1 MYTSILLVAMAGTQS
16 PFATPT
22 PDWKQDYAEAS
33 REGKAA
39 RKPLAVFVG
48 RGTDGWSQVS
58 DTGRLGPDV
67 RGLLGEKY
75 VCVYV
80 DRTTEDGR
88 QLARDLG
95 VSRAGP
101 GLVISDV
108 TGDLQAFRHS
118 GKLSPAR
125 LTRYLRTF
133 SDPNRVVKRTE
144 VPARTDVRFYPP
156 ATSGGAGRSAG
167 TIVPR
172 GGFMSGGGC

>member
-16 PFATPT
+16 PFAAPA

-48 RGTDGWSQVS
+48 RGSDGWSQVS
-58 DTGRLGPDV
+58 DSGRLGPDV

-80 DRTTEDGR
+80 DRATADGR
-88 QLARDLG
+88 KLAADLG
-95 VSRAGP
+95 LSSTGP

-108 TGDLQAFRHS
+108 TGELQAFRYG

-133 SDPNRVVKRTE
+133 SDPDRVVTRTE
-144 VPARTDVRFYPP
+144 VPGRTDVRNYPP
-156 ATSGGAGRSAG
+156 ATAGRATRPG
-167 TIVPR
+167 GFVPR
-172 GGFMSGGGC
+172 GGFSSGGC

>member
-1 MYTSILLVAMAGTQS
+1 MYTSILLVAMVGTQS
-16 PFATPT
+16 PFATRT

-48 RGTDGWSQVS
+48 RGPDGWSQVS

-75 VCVYV
+75 VCLYV
-80 DRTTEDGR
+80 DRSTEDGR

-95 VSRAGP
+95 VSPPGP
-101 GLVISDV
+101 GLIISDV

-133 SDPNRVVKRTE
+133 SDPDRVVARTE
-144 VPARTDVRFYPP
+144 VPGRTDVRNYPP
-156 ATSGGAGRSAG
+156 AAAGRAPLPG
-167 TIVPR
+167 AFVPR